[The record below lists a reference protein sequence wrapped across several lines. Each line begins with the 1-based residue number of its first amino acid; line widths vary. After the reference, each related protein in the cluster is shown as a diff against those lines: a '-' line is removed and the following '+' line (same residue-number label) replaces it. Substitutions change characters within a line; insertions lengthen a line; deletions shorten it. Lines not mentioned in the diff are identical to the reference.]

1 VIRGMDFELIAN
13 GSAIL
18 VIIAIIQIIKT
29 FGMDQKYSPIVAVV
43 LGVIFSFALA
53 YYGSTIEYEAAIR
66 GLIVGLGAVG
76 LYSGVKNT
84 AEGLKP

>member
-1 VIRGMDFELIAN
+1 MDFELIAN

-53 YYGSTIEYEAAIR
+53 YYGNTVEYEAVIR

-76 LYSGVKNT
+76 LYSGTKNT
-84 AEGLKP
+84 VEGLKP

>member
-1 VIRGMDFELIAN
+1 MDFELITD

-18 VIIAIIQIIKT
+18 VIIAIIQMIKSFGLNQRLSSIIAVA
-29 FGMDQKYSPIVAVV
+29 FGLV
-43 LGVIFSFALA
+43 FSFAMSF
-53 YYGSTIEYEAAIR
+53 YGDTVEYESAIR

-84 AEGLKP
+84 AQLKK

>member
-1 VIRGMDFELIAN
+1 MDFELIAN

-43 LGVIFSFALA
+43 LGITFSFALA
-53 YYGSTIEYEAAIR
+53 YYGNTVEYEAVIR

-76 LYSGVKNT
+76 LYSGTKNT
-84 AEGLKP
+84 VEGLKP

>member
-1 VIRGMDFELIAN
+1 MDFELIAN

-53 YYGSTIEYEAAIR
+53 YYGNTVEYEAVIR

-76 LYSGVKNT
+76 LYSGTKNT
-84 AEGLKP
+84 IEGLKP

>member
-1 VIRGMDFELIAN
+1 MDFELIAN

-29 FGMDQKYSPIVAVV
+29 FGMDKKYSPIVAIVF
-43 LGVIFSFALA
+43 GITFSFALA
-53 YYGSTIEYEAAIR
+53 YYGNTVEYEAVIR

-76 LYSGVKNT
+76 LYSGTKNT
-84 AEGLKP
+84 IEGLKP

>member
-1 VIRGMDFELIAN
+1 MDFELIAN

-29 FGMDQKYSPIVAVV
+29 FGMDKKYSPVVAVV
-43 LGVIFSFALA
+43 LGITFSFALA
-53 YYGSTIEYEAAIR
+53 YYGNTVEYEAVIR

-76 LYSGVKNT
+76 LYSGTKNT
-84 AEGLKP
+84 VEGLKP